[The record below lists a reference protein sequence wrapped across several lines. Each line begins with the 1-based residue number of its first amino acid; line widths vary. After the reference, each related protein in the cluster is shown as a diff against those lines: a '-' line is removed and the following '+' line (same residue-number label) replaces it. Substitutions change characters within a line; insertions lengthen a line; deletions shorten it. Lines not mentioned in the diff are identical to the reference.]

1 MSDAADRMARTRLAI
16 IEHIHRKEGRHER
29 REAGSSRPEGQ
40 EFASWE
46 EEHDERRGPAG
57 WFAHIKRVGG
67 AWWRSHPANMGLEL
81 ATPMLSSYAR
91 RKPVQFLAIA
101 AAAGA
106 VVMIARPWRLI
117 SVTGLL
123 VALVKSSQLSG
134 LVMSAM
140 SAADYPKDDQPRR

>member
-1 MSDAADRMARTRLAI
+1 MSDASDKMARTRLAI

-29 REAGSSRPEGQ
+29 RRDSDEAPAEGQ
-40 EFASWE
+40 EYGAWD
-46 EEHDERRGPAG
+46 EHEVRRGPAR
-57 WFAHIKRVGG
+57 WFAHVKRVGG
-67 AWWRSHPANMGLEL
+67 AWWRSHPASMGLEL
-81 ATPMLSSYAR
+81 ATPMLSNYAR

-101 AAAGA
+101 AGMGA
-106 VVMIARPWRLI
+106 VILVARPWRLI

-123 VALVKSSQLSG
+123 VALVKSSELSG